1 MTLAPLSTADARLPG
16 SRYGGH
22 TIQTEGGGALTC
34 YGEPGDRCQCGA
46 LLSKYNPRD
55 ACNCCGGGA
64 KRKRRTSASADGA
77 VVTSAAPESCRVSQ
91 EAIEVAARTRQ
102 TTKQISDAVRQYA
115 ETHQWNAYFTA
126 KDCAT
131 VVGCGESTAKKRLTR
146 LVESGLLESSP
157 RLGYARRQ
165 RGGIVKDSPA
175 DSQSSDNAPEPL
187 REQTPDASAPD
198 SAGPA
203 LQASPASGGVYQGDK
218 DYQQYTAASSDDIAE
233 AMRRTSN
240 FDSEAMTV
248 DWFRPPAPRLTEA
261 AVIGWFEDAG
271 RVERRRVLDYLL
283 ERW

>member
-1 MTLAPLSTADARLPG
+1 MSVAVTDTRAPRPPG
-16 SRYGGH
+16 SRFHAH
-22 TIQTEGGGALTC
+22 TALTPKTRKHA
-34 YGEPGDRCQCGA
+34 PGRVCATPGCGTILRSTNPDQTCDPCQ
-46 LLSKYNPRD
+46 
-55 ACNCCGGGA
+55 
-64 KRKRRTSASADGA
+64 RKARRARETQKEA
-77 VVTSAAPESCRVSQ
+77 VTLAAGKQ
-91 EAIEVAARTRQ
+91 Q
-102 TTKQISDAVRQYA
+102 QKTKQISDAVRQYA